1 MNNISD
7 KTILF
12 SDRPERIVET
22 ESTSDYIGN
31 WTTGED
37 SFVIDVPN
45 AVWVLDERQQDTTII
60 ELFNPVYDIEK
71 KTLKYEVT
79 LDNSTSIDLPTKVFG
94 ESTLVIDSSSN
105 NCI

>member
-1 MNNISD
+1 MVD
-7 KTILF
+7 
-12 SDRPERIVET
+12 
-22 ESTSDYIGN
+22 
-31 WTTGED
+31 
-37 SFVIDVPN
+37 DV
-45 AVWVLDERQQDTTII
+45 QQDTAIT

-79 LDNSTSIDLPTKVFG
+79 LDNSTSIDLATKVFG